1 MPRVCSVIIGLVVCT
16 ADVQAS
22 PVITNLGVLP
32 GATISR
38 ASAISGD
45 GSAVA
50 GGCYFPDGH
59 ERAFRWTASEGM
71 RDLGVL
77 PGCTASYGLGI
88 NDDGLTVVGDSAAV
102 VGDSRAFR
110 WSAATGMQ
118 ELGALPGATWVS
130 ACGVS
135 GDGSSVVGYCF
146 TSDGPT
152 RGFLWTS
159 GGGMIDIGAWPG
171 GYDSFASAISAD
183 GSTVVGSATDAEG
196 GGGGFRWTAGGGME
210 DIGSLSQGPLRF
222 SAGSAVSHDGSVVAG
237 MSYLADGD
245 SSACP
250 RAVRWTAA
258 GGMQN
263 LGVLSG
269 TTGSWA
275 DAISGDGSVVAGPC
289 VGDDWSPRR
298 AFIWTAETG
307 MVDLNNRLAS
317 LGVDMTGWTLTDVRG
332 LSADGS
338 SLTGWGVFNG
348 EERAWLVTALPEPAS
363 LALLAIGLLCRA
375 RATRKQCELRRG
387 SSASNRR

>member
-1 MPRVCSVIIGLVVCT
+1 MPLICSVIIGLVVCT

-50 GGCYFPDGH
+50 GGCYFPDGT
-59 ERAFRWTASEGM
+59 ERAFRWTTSGVM
-71 RDLGVL
+71 QDLGVL
-77 PGCTASYGLGI
+77 PGCAATYGLGI
-88 NDDGLTVVGDSAAV
+88 SDDGLTVVGDITAAD
-102 VGDSRAFR
+102 GDSRAFR
-110 WSAATGMQ
+110 WSPATGMQ
-118 ELGALPGATWVS
+118 DLGGLPGATWVS

-146 TSDGPT
+146 TSEGPT
-152 RGFLWTS
+152 RGFLWTND
-159 GGGMIDIGAWPG
+159 GGTIDIGVWPG
-171 GYDSFASAISAD
+171 GCDSFASAISAD

-196 GGGGFRWTAGGGME
+196 SGIGFRWTAAGGME
-210 DIGSLSQGPLRF
+210 GLGSLSQGPLRF
-222 SAGSAVSHDGSVVAG
+222 SAGSVVSRDGSVVAG

-245 SSACP
+245 FAAYP
-250 RAVRWTAA
+250 RAIRWTAD
-258 GGMQN
+258 GGMQD
-263 LGVLSG
+263 LGVLPS

-289 VGDDWSPRR
+289 VDDDWSPQR

-307 MVDLNNRLAS
+307 MVDLNSHLAS

-338 SLTGWGVFNG
+338 SMTGWGVFNG
-348 EERAWLVTALPEPAS
+348 EQRAWLVTALPEPAT
-363 LALLAIGLLCRA
+363 LTLLAIGLLWCA
-375 RATRKQCELRRG
+375 KTTRERF
-387 SSASNRR
+387 

>member
-22 PVITNLGVLP
+22 PAITNLGVLP

-45 GSAVA
+45 GSAIA
-50 GGCYFPDGH
+50 GGCYFPDGR
-59 ERAFRWTASEGM
+59 ERAFRWTSSGGM
-71 RDLGVL
+71 QDLGVL

-88 NDDGLTVVGDSAAV
+88 SDDGLTVVGDSAAV

-118 ELGALPGATWVS
+118 ELGGLPGAAWVS

-146 TSDGPT
+146 TSEGPT
-152 RGFLWTS
+152 RGYLWTS
-159 GGGMIDIGAWPG
+159 RGGTIDLGAWPG
-171 GYDSFASAISAD
+171 GYDSFAEAISAD

-196 GGGGFRWTAGGGME
+196 GGGGFRWTAAAGME
-210 DIGSLSQGPLRF
+210 DIGSLSQGPMRF
-222 SAGSAVSHDGSVVAG
+222 SAGIAVSHDGSVVAG

-245 SSACP
+245 FSAYP
-250 RAVRWTAA
+250 RAIRWTAD
-258 GGMQN
+258 GGMQD
-263 LGVLSG
+263 LGVLPG

-289 VGDDWSPRR
+289 VDDDWSPQR

-307 MVDLNNRLAS
+307 MVDLNSRLAS

-338 SLTGWGVFNG
+338 SMTGWGVFNG
-348 EERAWLVTALPEPAS
+348 EQRAWLVTALPEPAS
-363 LALLAIGLLCRA
+363 LAMLAIGLLLCA
-375 RATRKQCELRRG
+375 KATRRWC
-387 SSASNRR
+387 